1 MNTRVSVEIVRFW
14 NMKDSSTDDNNLTPS
29 RNPRINSMEGIL
41 NERIMYA
48 KGTSTSIAFKYL

>member
-1 MNTRVSVEIVRFW
+1 
-14 NMKDSSTDDNNLTPS
+14 MKDSSTDDNNLTPS